1 MDLDLS
7 RAIWRKAS
15 ASNGTGGECV
25 EVASSLPLIALR
37 DSKNPEGNVLV
48 IDHAAWRGFLADVC
62 SGRFG

>member
-25 EVASSLPLIALR
+25 EVASNLPLIALR

-48 IDHAAWRGFLADVC
+48 IDRAAW
-62 SGRFG
+62 

>member
-7 RAIWRKAS
+7 RARWRKAA
-15 ASNGTGGECV
+15 ASNGTGGDCV
-25 EVASSLPLIALR
+25 EVASNLPLIALR

-48 IDHAAWRGFLADVC
+48 IDRAAWRGFLADVC